1 MMGGAPMGGPP
12 MGGAPM
18 GPPMGGPPMMGGAPM
33 GGGAGGD
40 VNTTLPLILGILSCF
55 CCGISFVLGV
65 VAIVFTQQ
73 AKSAKASG
81 DMATAQQK
89 AKLATILGGVGIG
102 IGVLV
107 DIGYSISMRM

>member
-1 MMGGAPMGGPP
+1 MMGGAPMGGAPMGGPP
-12 MGGAPM
+12 MGG
-18 GPPMGGPPMMGGAPM
+18 PPMMGGGPM

-89 AKLATILGGVGIG
+89 AKLATILGGVGIA

-107 DIGYSISMRM
+107 DLGYSISMRM